1 MIEHPVQVEESQL
14 HAPSRC
20 GTTGPTAHLFQC
32 FAKMELNPNKVEN
45 LWSWEKKNLEG
56 WDTCTGD
63 LTPRWCQQVLAANRD
78 ATKIIILHIMT

>member
-20 GTTGPTAHLFQC
+20 GTIGPTAHLFQC

-45 LWSWEKKNLEG
+45 LWSWEKKILKAEI
-56 WDTCTGD
+56 
-63 LTPRWCQQVLAANRD
+63 PVLVIWLQDDVNRF
-78 ATKIIILHIMT
+78 